1 MSAPKPSSRGERSP
15 LDLTVAIPV
24 RNDAPILGAC
34 LEALGSDFAKN
45 IVIIES
51 GEEDGTASVA
61 ALYRATLLRFRWD
74 GRFPK
79 KRNWF
84 LRNHTPDTT
93 WVLFLDADEI
103 VTPGFKEELRR
114 VIPCSRE
121 DGYWLRY
128 SIHFMGRRLRHGYPL
143 RKLALF
149 RVGSG
154 EYERIEEDSWSSL
167 DMEVHEHPVLNGS
180 TAEIRSVI
188 DHREDRGISAYV
200 RKHDEYSSWEAA
212 RILASEGETPD
223 RARWTWKQR
232 LKRHLVLSPLA
243 GPVYFFG
250 SYVVMGGF
258 LDGAMG
264 LEFAILK
271 ASYFTQVA
279 CKVRELKSRGSAVRK
294 SSAETA
300 PEGSASKPSA
310 NR

>member
-1 MSAPKPSSRGERSP
+1 MSAPKPSSSVHRSP

-24 RNDAPILGAC
+24 RNDAPILGFC

-45 IVIIES
+45 VVVIDS
-51 GEEDGTASVA
+51 GEDDGTASVVA
-61 ALYRATLLRFRWD
+61 AHGATLLRFRWN

-79 KRNWF
+79 KRNWY
-84 LRNHTPDTT
+84 LRNHTPVTS

-103 VTPGFKEELRR
+103 ITPGFKEELRR
-114 VIPCSRE
+114 VLPSSRE
-121 DGYWLRY
+121 AGYWLRY

-180 TAEIRSVI
+180 TGEIRSLI
-188 DHREDRGISAYV
+188 DHRENRGISGYV
-200 RKHDEYSSWEAA
+200 RKHDDYSSWEAA
-212 RILASEGETPD
+212 RILASEGETPV
-223 RARWTWKQR
+223 RARWTWEQR

-279 CKVRELKSRGSAVRK
+279 CKVRELKRRGSAVRK
-294 SSAETA
+294 SSFETA
-300 PEGSASKPSA
+300 TEGSASKPSS